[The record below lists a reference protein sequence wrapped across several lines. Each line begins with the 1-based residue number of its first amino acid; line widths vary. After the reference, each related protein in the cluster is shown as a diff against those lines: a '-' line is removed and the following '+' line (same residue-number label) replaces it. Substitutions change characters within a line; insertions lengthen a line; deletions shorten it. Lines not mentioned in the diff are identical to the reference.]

1 MRLHLNSLAAV
12 IALVVSTTA
21 GAQDITK
28 KPVTGADRKKAAAA
42 TAAPKTEETST
53 KPTEP
58 VDSPPSVVASPTTAQ
73 PATTTPPA
81 TVEGPDEPAAPQTTA
96 PGQTATTPGQSQT
109 SPGEAS
115 DMTPAQT
122 GTTPSG
128 QPVPSGQPQNNQV
141 TAATAA
147 DVKAGTAVFDQT
159 GGPVGKIVSATAKE
173 AVIDTGTVRAA
184 IPLSS
189 FGKNDK
195 GLVISM
201 SKDDI
206 DAAAKKAAPKKK

>member
-1 MRLHLNSLAAV
+1 M
-12 IALVVSTTA
+12 TA
-21 GAQDITK
+21 
-28 KPVTGADRKKAAAA
+28 
-42 TAAPKTEETST
+42 
-53 KPTEP
+53 
-58 VDSPPSVVASPTTAQ
+58 
-73 PATTTPPA
+73 PPA
-81 TVEGPDEPAAPQTTA
+81 TVAGPDEPAAPQTTA

-128 QPVPSGQPQNNQV
+128 QPVPSDQAQNNQV

>member
-1 MRLHLNSLAAV
+1 M
-12 IALVVSTTA
+12 
-21 GAQDITK
+21 
-28 KPVTGADRKKAAAA
+28 
-42 TAAPKTEETST
+42 
-53 KPTEP
+53 
-58 VDSPPSVVASPTTAQ
+58 
-73 PATTTPPA
+73 TTPPA
-81 TVEGPDEPAAPQTTA
+81 TVAGPDEPAAPQTTA
-96 PGQTATTPGQSQT
+96 PGQTATTPGQLQT

-128 QPVPSGQPQNNQV
+128 QPVPSDQAQNNQV

-173 AVIDTGTVRAA
+173 AVIDTGTVRAS

-201 SKDDI
+201 SKEDI